1 MLALV
6 TGAAGF
12 IGSHL
17 VDRLLAD
24 GHEVVGVDNM
34 ATGANVRPDV
44 EMWEMDVA
52 DPALAERAAARRPE
66 VICHLA
72 AQVSV
77 RHSVADPVADA
88 RVNVTGT
95 ANVLEAARAAGG
107 RKVVFTSSCAVYGV
121 PDALPVPADAE
132 LRPASPYAA
141 SKVSGEVYAGM
152 YRRLHGIDFTT
163 LTLANVY
170 GPRQTPDGEAGVIS
184 IFTDAL
190 LSGRPTK
197 VFGDGGQTRDYVY
210 VLDVVDAFARA
221 AGGRGRR
228 APLQRGHRGADDGP
242 RPARARRRGGGRAGR
257 PGVRAGAAR
266 RPARDRRRPARDARG
281 PRLGAGGRPAGRHRR
296 DGRLGARARRGGLRL
311 TAPGPGCV
319 QWSACTNPRR

>member
-1 MLALV
+1 MLRVLALV

-24 GHEVVGVDNM
+24 GHEVIGVDDM
-34 ATGANVRPDV
+34 TSGANVRPGV
-44 EMWEMDVA
+44 ELWEMDVA
-52 DPALAERAAARRPE
+52 DPALVEKAAARRPE
-66 VICHLA
+66 VVCHLA

-77 RHSVADPVADA
+77 RVSVSDPLADA
-88 RVNVTGT
+88 RTNVLGT

-121 PDALPVPADAE
+121 PDALPVPAGAE

-152 YRRLHGIDFTT
+152 YRRLHGIDYTT

-170 GPRQTPDGEAGVIS
+170 GPRQTPEGEAGVVS

-197 VFGDGGQTRDYVY
+197 VYGDGTQTRDYVY

-221 AGGRGRR
+221 AGD
-228 APLQRGHRGADDGP
+228 A
-242 RPARARRRGGGRAGR
+242 GGGLRFNVGTGLQTADR
-257 PGVRAGAAR
+257 DLHTLVAEAAGAPDDPEFA
-266 RPARDRRRPARDARG
+266 P
-281 PRLGAGGRPAGRHRR
+281 PRLGDLPAMAVDPAATREV
-296 DGRLGARARRGGLRL
+296 LGWEPAVGLAEGLAETVAWARERGPVRG
-311 TAPGPGCV
+311 
-319 QWSACTNPRR
+319 

>member
-17 VDRLLAD
+17 VDRLVAD

-221 AGGRGRR
+221 AGD
-228 APLQRGHRGADDGP
+228 A
-242 RPARARRRGGGRAGR
+242 GGGRRFNVGT
-257 PGVRAGAAR
+257 GVQTADRDLHALVAEAAGAPDDPEFA
-266 RPARDRRRPARDARG
+266 PARLGDLPAIAVDPRETREVLGWEPEVALRDGIAETVAWARG
-281 PRLGAGGRPAGRHRR
+281 RGAAASG
-296 DGRLGARARRGGLRL
+296 
-311 TAPGPGCV
+311 
-319 QWSACTNPRR
+319 

>member
-17 VDRLLAD
+17 VDRLVAD
-24 GHEVVGVDNM
+24 GHEVIGVDDLSS
-34 ATGANVRPDV
+34 GANVRPGV
-44 EMWEMDVA
+44 EMWELDVA
-52 DPALAERAAARRPE
+52 DPGLVEKAAVRRPE

-77 RHSVADPVADA
+77 RASVADPLHDA
-88 RVNVTGT
+88 RTNVVGT

-141 SKVSGEVYAGM
+141 SKVSGEVYAQM
-152 YRRLHGIDFTT
+152 YRELHGIDFTT

-170 GPRQTPDGEAGVIS
+170 GPRQTPEGEAGVVS

-190 LSGRPTK
+190 LAGRPTK
-197 VFGDGGQTRDYVY
+197 VYGDGTQTRDYVY

-221 AGGRGRR
+221 AGERG
-228 APLQRGHRGADDGP
+228 
-242 RPARARRRGGGRAGR
+242 
-257 PGVRAGAAR
+257 
-266 RPARDRRRPARDARG
+266 
-281 PRLGAGGRPAGRHRR
+281 
-296 DGRLGARARRGGLRL
+296 GGLRL
-311 TAPGPGCV
+311 NVGTGVETTDRELHTVVAEAAGAPDDPEFAPPRLGDLPAMSV
-319 QWSACTNPRR
+319 DPRRTGEALGWTPQVGLREGVAATVAWARERNAPAPR

>member
-24 GHEVVGVDNM
+24 GHEVIGVDNL
-34 ATGANVRPDV
+34 ASGANVRPGA
-44 EMWEMDVA
+44 ELWEMDVT
-52 DPALAERAAARRPE
+52 DPALAEKAAARRPE

-77 RHSVADPVADA
+77 RHSVADPLADA
-88 RVNVTGT
+88 RANVLGT

-121 PDALPVPADAE
+121 PDALPVPPDAE

-221 AGGRGRR
+221 AGD
-228 APLQRGHRGADDGP
+228 A
-242 RPARARRRGGGRAGR
+242 GGGRRFNVGT
-257 PGVRAGAAR
+257 GVQTSDRDLHALVAEAAGAPDDPEFA
-266 RPARDRRRPARDARG
+266 P
-281 PRLGAGGRPAGRHRR
+281 PRLGDLPAIAVDPRETREA
-296 DGRLGARARRGGLRL
+296 LGWEPEVALRQGIAETVAWARERGAASSG
-311 TAPGPGCV
+311 
-319 QWSACTNPRR
+319 

>member
-24 GHEVVGVDNM
+24 GHEVVGVDDLSS
-34 ATGANVRPDV
+34 GSNVRDDV
-44 EMWEMDVA
+44 ELWRMDVA
-52 DPALAERAAARRPE
+52 DPALVERAAARRPE
-66 VICHLA
+66 VVCHLA

-77 RHSVADPVADA
+77 RASVADPLHDA
-88 RVNVTGT
+88 RVNVVGT

-107 RKVVFTSSCAVYGV
+107 RKVLFTSSCAVYGV
-121 PDALPVPADAE
+121 PDALPVPPDAE

-141 SKVSGEVYAGM
+141 SKVSGEIYARM
-152 YRRLHGIDFTT
+152 YRELHGIDHTT

-170 GPRQTPDGEAGVIS
+170 GPRQTPEGEAGVIS

-190 LSGRPTK
+190 LSGRPTV
-197 VFGDGGQTRDYVY
+197 VFGDGRQTRDYVY

-221 AGGRGRR
+221 AGDRASGRR
-228 APLQRGHRGADDGP
+228 LNVGTGLQTTDRDLHALV
-242 RPARARRRGGGRAGR
+242 AAA
-257 PGVRAGAAR
+257 AGAPDEPGFA
-266 RPARDRRRPARDARG
+266 P
-281 PRLGAGGRPAGRHRR
+281 PRLGDLPAMSVDPGPTREA
-296 DGRLGARARRGGLRL
+296 LGWTPAVGLREGL
-311 TAPGPGCV
+311 AETVSWARERRTADLG
-319 QWSACTNPRR
+319 

>member
-1 MLALV
+1 MLRVLTLV

-24 GHEVVGVDNM
+24 GHEVIGVDDLSSGTNI
-34 ATGANVRPDV
+34 RPGV

-52 DPALAERAAARRPE
+52 DPALAEKVAVRRPE

-77 RHSVADPVADA
+77 RVSVSDPLGDA
-88 RVNVTGT
+88 RTNVVGT

-107 RKVVFTSSCAVYGV
+107 RKVVVTSSCAVYGV

-141 SKVSGEVYAGM
+141 SKVAGEVYAGM
-152 YRRLHGIDFTT
+152 YKQLHGIDFTT

-170 GPRQTPDGEAGVIS
+170 GPRQTPEGEAGVVS

-190 LSGRPTK
+190 LAGRPTK
-197 VFGDGGQTRDYVY
+197 VYGDGTQTRDYVY

-221 AGGRGRR
+221 AGEAG
-228 APLQRGHRGADDGP
+228 
-242 RPARARRRGGGRAGR
+242 GGGRFNVGTGLQTTDRDLHTLVARAAGAPDDPEFAPPR
-257 PGVRAGAAR
+257 LGDLPAMSVDPAATREALGWEPTTALAEGIAETVAWARERGAAR
-266 RPARDRRRPARDARG
+266 G
-281 PRLGAGGRPAGRHRR
+281 
-296 DGRLGARARRGGLRL
+296 
-311 TAPGPGCV
+311 
-319 QWSACTNPRR
+319 

>member
-1 MLALV
+1 MRTLV

-24 GHEVVGVDNM
+24 GHEVVGVDDM
-34 ATGANVRPDV
+34 SSGANIRRGV

-52 DPALAERAAARRPE
+52 DPALAERAAGHRPE
-66 VICHLA
+66 VFFHLA

-77 RHSVADPVADA
+77 RVSVGDPLGDA
-88 RVNVTGT
+88 RVNALGT
-95 ANVLEAARAAGG
+95 ANVLEAARAAGA

-121 PDALPVPADAE
+121 PDALPVPPDAE

-141 SKVSGEVYAGM
+141 SKVAGEVYAGM

-170 GPRQTPDGEAGVIS
+170 GPRQTPEGEAGVVS

-190 LSGRPTK
+190 LAGRPTK
-197 VFGDGGQTRDYVY
+197 VFGDGTQTRDYVY
-210 VLDVVDAFARA
+210 VGDVVDAFARA
-221 AGGRGRR
+221 GGT
-228 APLQRGHRGADDGP
+228 DG
-242 RPARARRRGGGRAGR
+242 
-257 PGVRAGAAR
+257 
-266 RPARDRRRPARDARG
+266 
-281 PRLGAGGRPAGRHRR
+281 
-296 DGRLGARARRGGLRL
+296 GGLRL
-311 TAPGPGCV
+311 NVGTGEQTTDRDLHSLVAEAAGAPDEPDFAPPRLGDLPAMAVDPARTREALGWEPATGLREGLAETV
-319 QWSACTNPRR
+319 AWARDRNPVRP

>member
-1 MLALV
+1 MLVLV

-17 VDRLLAD
+17 VDRLVAD
-24 GHEVVGVDNM
+24 GHEVIGVDDLSS
-34 ATGANVRPDV
+34 GANVRPGV
-44 EMWEMDVA
+44 ELWEMDVA
-52 DPALAERAAARRPE
+52 DPALAEKAAVRRPE

-77 RHSVADPVADA
+77 RASVADPLHDA
-88 RVNVTGT
+88 RTNVVGT

-121 PDALPVPADAE
+121 PDALPVPPDAE

-141 SKVSGEVYAGM
+141 SKVSGEVYAQTYM
-152 YRRLHGIDFTT
+152 ALHGIDFTT

-170 GPRQTPDGEAGVIS
+170 GPRQTPEGEAGVVS

-190 LSGRPTK
+190 LAGRPTK
-197 VFGDGGQTRDYVY
+197 VYGDGTQTRDYVY

-221 AGGRGRR
+221 AGDKG
-228 APLQRGHRGADDGP
+228 
-242 RPARARRRGGGRAGR
+242 
-257 PGVRAGAAR
+257 
-266 RPARDRRRPARDARG
+266 
-281 PRLGAGGRPAGRHRR
+281 
-296 DGRLGARARRGGLRL
+296 GGLRL
-311 TAPGPGCV
+311 NVGTGVETTDRDLHTVVAEAAGAPDDPEFAPPRLGDLPAMSV
-319 QWSACTNPRR
+319 DPRRTGEALGWTPEVGLREGVAETVAWARERNAPARR

>member
-1 MLALV
+1 VLTLV

-24 GHEVVGVDNM
+24 GHEVVGVDDRSS
-34 ATGANVRPDV
+34 GANVRPGV
-44 EMWEMDVA
+44 ELWEMDVA
-52 DPALAERAAARRPE
+52 DPALAERAAVRRPE
-66 VICHLA
+66 VVLHLA

-77 RHSVADPVADA
+77 RVSVGDPLGDA
-88 RVNVTGT
+88 RTNVVGT
-95 ANVLEAARAAGG
+95 ANVLEAARAAGA

-121 PDALPVPADAE
+121 PDALPVPPDAE

-141 SKVSGEVYAGM
+141 SKVAGEVYAGM

-170 GPRQTPDGEAGVIS
+170 GPRQTPEGEAGVVS

-197 VFGDGGQTRDYVY
+197 VFGDGAQTRDYVY
-210 VLDVVDAFARA
+210 VGDVVDAFARA
-221 AGGRGRR
+221 AGE
-228 APLQRGHRGADDGP
+228 
-242 RPARARRRGGGRAGR
+242 AG
-257 PGVRAGAAR
+257 
-266 RPARDRRRPARDARG
+266 
-281 PRLGAGGRPAGRHRR
+281 
-296 DGRLGARARRGGLRL
+296 GGLRL
-311 TAPGPGCV
+311 NVGTGLQTTDRELHSLVAAAAGAPDDPEFAPPRLGDLP
-319 QWSACTNPRR
+319 AMAIEPRRTREALGWEPAVSLPEGLAETVAWARERNAARH